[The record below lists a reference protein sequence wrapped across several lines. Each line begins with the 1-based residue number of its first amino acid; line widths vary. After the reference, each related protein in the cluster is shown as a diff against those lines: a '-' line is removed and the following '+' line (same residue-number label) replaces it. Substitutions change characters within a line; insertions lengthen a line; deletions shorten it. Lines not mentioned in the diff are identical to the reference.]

1 MPEPLP
7 VLRGTLD
14 LLVLKALAWGPMHG
28 YEITQWLSERASGNL
43 DVLDSAL
50 YQALYRMESRE
61 LVRAEWGITDAN
73 RRARYYSITT
83 VGKKHLQRETAS
95 WMRYANTV
103 TAILGA
109 PKSA

>member
-1 MPEPLP
+1 MPQPLP

-28 YEITQWLSERASGNL
+28 YEITEWLDQRASGNL

-50 YQALYRMESRE
+50 YQALYRMESRK
-61 LVRAEWGITDAN
+61 LVQAEWGTTSAN
-73 RRARYYSITT
+73 RRARYYSITP
-83 VGKKHLQRETAS
+83 VGKKHLQKETAS
-95 WMRYANTV
+95 WMRYADTV

-109 PKSA
+109 PQSA